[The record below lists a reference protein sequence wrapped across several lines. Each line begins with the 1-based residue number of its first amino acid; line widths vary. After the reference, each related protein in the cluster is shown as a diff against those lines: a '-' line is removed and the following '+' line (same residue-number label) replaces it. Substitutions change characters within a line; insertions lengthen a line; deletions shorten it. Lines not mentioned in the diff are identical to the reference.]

1 MNRRAF
7 VALVPSIALA
17 GCLTR
22 LGLADRVEIARKS
35 VRLQPTETDDPI
47 DAAVRRYDPDE
58 GAFYDG
64 EIHEALADEIGEDD
78 PLELSDALV
87 AGLEREFETIEYRI
101 RACEMDESDDCRRTA
116 VVRED
121 FNEIE
126 VGDVADFVFRSS
138 GGLVSVH
145 ERRDQRE

>member
-35 VRLQPTETDDPI
+35 VRLHPTETDDPI
-47 DAAVRRYDPDE
+47 DAALRRYDPDE
-58 GAFYDG
+58 GAYYDS
-64 EIHEALADEIGEDD
+64 EIHDALADEIGADD

-87 AGLEREFETIEYRI
+87 ADLEREFETVEYRI
-101 RACEMDESDDCRRTA
+101 RACETDESDDCRRTTLI
-116 VVRED
+116 RED

-145 ERRDQRE
+145 ERRDHRE